1 MRVRLQHLGL
11 VVVALAV
18 TSSGAVR
25 ADSAYDALIDLWS
38 EADARCADAR
48 GAAAVQSAC
57 GERDRLVGRLRQTGL
72 CATYDAAAARETW
85 HSCETDAD
93 RVVKPT
99 SSCIIA
105 DPTPTPLNVRTMP
118 YGAVIRTI
126 ENGSHVHIIDERA
139 DQSGN
144 SWVYVADS
152 KPLGWV
158 YKKYVLCKP

>member
-1 MRVRLQHLGL
+1 MQ
-11 VVVALAV
+11 
-18 TSSGAVR
+18 
-25 ADSAYDALIDLWS
+25 Y
-38 EADARCADAR
+38 
-48 GAAAVQSAC
+48 AC
-57 GERDRLVGRLRQTGL
+57 GERDRLAGRLRQTGL

-93 RVVKPT
+93 RVEKPAA
-99 SSCIIA
+99 SCIIA

-118 YGAVIRTI
+118 YGAVIQTI

-144 SWVYVADS
+144 RRVYVADS

-158 YKKYVLCKP
+158 YKKHVLCKALRSHQVERFDPVISLSSREHLQDKGSPAFRDRSPRPSISRDRASREPEHR